1 MHPAPERW
9 TAIVNPA
16 AGRRR
21 ARARLPR
28 VLDALTSSGLD
39 VEVVVSADADD
50 LVSRACDA
58 FGRERAVVACGG
70 DGTVCALAGVA
81 AEEGGVL
88 GIIPLGSGND
98 FARQLELPRGDVD
111 AAIEVLRTG
120 QVATVDLGRAHTADG
135 RTTWF
140 TTVANTG
147 FDAVANAWANRIT
160 WTSGT
165 PLYVLA
171 TLRTLAAY
179 SPTPVRVT
187 VDDTVIETR
196 AWLVAVGNTRT
207 YASGMM
213 ITPAASLHD
222 GLLDVC
228 VVGPVS
234 RVEFLRTFPS
244 VFRGA
249 HIEHPEVRI
258 ERGAHISVEALDPG
272 PAVDL
277 WASGEHVGPL
287 PARLE
292 PVAGA
297 LAVVVPS
304 PGRRLPTPGLPYL
317 TVSVPTM
324 PAARWPVMLQ

>member
-1 MHPAPERW
+1 MQPAPERW

-16 AGRRR
+16 AGRGQ

-28 VLDALTSSGLD
+28 VLDALASADLD
-39 VEVVVSADADD
+39 VEILLSADGDD
-50 LVSRACDA
+50 LVALARDAFRRSRAVI
-58 FGRERAVVACGG
+58 GCGG

-81 AEEGGVL
+81 ADEGNVL
-88 GIIPLGSGND
+88 GIVPLGSGND
-98 FARQLELPRGDVD
+98 FARQLDIPRGDL
-111 AAIEVLRTG
+111 AAALDVLRTG
-120 QVATVDLGRAHTADG
+120 QVVHADLGRAYAADG
-135 RTTWF
+135 ATTWF

-147 FDAVANAWANRIT
+147 FDAVANAWANDVT

-171 TLRTLAAY
+171 TLRTLASY

-187 VDDTVIETR
+187 VDHTAIETE

-213 ITPAASLHD
+213 ITPAASVHD

-234 RVEFLRTFPS
+234 RVQFLRTFPS
-244 VFRGA
+244 VFSGT
-249 HIEHPEVRI
+249 HVEHPDVSTA
-258 ERGAHISVEALDPG
+258 RGRHVTVEMLDARGSVE
-272 PAVDL
+272 L

-292 PVAGA
+292 PVADA
-297 LAVVVPS
+297 LAVVVPAAAS
-304 PGRRLPTPGLPYL
+304 PT
-317 TVSVPTM
+317 
-324 PAARWPVMLQ
+324 

>member
-1 MHPAPERW
+1 MEPAPERW

-16 AGRRR
+16 AGRGR

-28 VLDALTSSGLD
+28 VLDALATADLD
-39 VEVVVSADADD
+39 MEVVLSADAAD
-50 LVSRACDA
+50 LVARARDA
-58 FGRERAVVACGG
+58 FGRDRAVVACGG
-70 DGTVCALAGVA
+70 DGTVCMLAGVA
-81 AEEGGVL
+81 ADEGGVL
-88 GIIPLGSGND
+88 GIVPLGSGND
-98 FARQLELPRGDVD
+98 FARQLDLPRDDHD
-111 AAIEVLRTG
+111 AAIAVLHTG
-120 QVATVDLGRAHTADG
+120 HVAAVDLGRAHTADG
-135 RTTWF
+135 TSTWF

-147 FDAVANAWANRIT
+147 FDAVANAWANEVT

-213 ITPAASLHD
+213 ITPAASVHD

-228 VVGPVS
+228 IVGPVS
-234 RVEFLRTFPS
+234 RTEFLRTFPS
-244 VFRGA
+244 VFSGT
-249 HIEHPEVRI
+249 HVEHPEVRTA
-258 ERGAHISVEALDPG
+258 RGADITVEILDPDST
-272 PAVDL
+272 VDL
-277 WASGEHVGPL
+277 WASGEHAGPL

-297 LAVVVPS
+297 LAVVVP
-304 PGRRLPTPGLPYL
+304 T
-317 TVSVPTM
+317 T
-324 PAARWPVMLQ
+324 

>member
-1 MHPAPERW
+1 MVPAPERW

-16 AGRRR
+16 AGRGR

-28 VLDALTSSGLD
+28 VLDALAAADLD
-39 VEVVVSADADD
+39 VEIVLSADADD
-50 LVSRACDA
+50 LVARARDA
-58 FGRERAVVACGG
+58 FGRNRAVVACGG
-70 DGTVCALAGVA
+70 DGTVCMLAGVA
-81 AEEGGVL
+81 ADEGGVL
-88 GIIPLGSGND
+88 GIVALGSGND
-98 FARQLELPRGDVD
+98 FARQLELPRGDPG
-111 AAIEVLRTG
+111 AAIDVLRTG
-120 QVATVDLGRAHTADG
+120 HVVRADLGRARTADG
-135 RTTWF
+135 ACTWF

-147 FDAVANAWANRIT
+147 FDAVANAWANDVT

-179 SPTPVRVT
+179 SPTAVRVS
-187 VDDTVIETR
+187 VDDTVIETE
-196 AWLVAVGNTRT
+196 AWLVAAGNTRT

-213 ITPAASLHD
+213 ITPEASVHD

-234 RVEFLRTFPS
+234 RTDFLRTFPS
-244 VFRGA
+244 VFRGT
-249 HIEHPEVRI
+249 HVQHPEVRVA
-258 ERGAHISVEALDPG
+258 RGRRVTVEALDRA

-287 PARLE
+287 PAELE

-297 LAVVVPS
+297 LSVVV
-304 PGRRLPTPGLPYL
+304 RPT
-317 TVSVPTM
+317 
-324 PAARWPVMLQ
+324 

>member
-16 AGRRR
+16 AGRGR
-21 ARARLPR
+21 ARARLPH
-28 VLDALTSSGLD
+28 VLETLASSDLD
-39 VEVVVSADADD
+39 VEIVLSADAAD
-50 LVSRACDA
+50 LLALARDA
-58 FGRERAVVACGG
+58 FARDRGVVACGG
-70 DGTVCALAGVA
+70 DGTVNALAGVA
-81 AEEGGVL
+81 ADEGGVL
-88 GIIPLGSGND
+88 GVVPLGSGND
-98 FARQLELPRGDVD
+98 FARQLDIPRGDLD
-111 AAIEVLRTG
+111 AAIAVLRTG
-120 QVATVDLGRAHTADG
+120 QVVHADLGRARTADG

-147 FDAVANAWANRIT
+147 FDAVANAWANDVT

-171 TLRTLAAY
+171 TLRTLRAY
-179 SPTPVRVT
+179 SPTRVRVT
-187 VDDTVIETR
+187 VDDTVIDTA

-213 ITPAASLHD
+213 ITPAASVHD

-234 RVEFLRTFPS
+234 RIDFLRTFPS
-244 VFRGA
+244 VFQGT
-249 HIEHPEVRI
+249 HVEHPQVQTA
-258 ERGAHISVEALDPG
+258 RGTNVTVEMLDVA

-287 PARLE
+287 PAHLE
-292 PVAGA
+292 PAPGA
-297 LAVVVPS
+297 LAVVVPTS
-304 PGRRLPTPGLPYL
+304 
-317 TVSVPTM
+317 
-324 PAARWPVMLQ
+324 

>member
-1 MHPAPERW
+1 
-9 TAIVNPA
+9 
-16 AGRRR
+16 
-21 ARARLPR
+21 
-28 VLDALTSSGLD
+28 VLDALADADLD
-39 VEVVVSADADD
+39 VELVLSADADD
-50 LVSRACDA
+50 LVTLARGA
-58 FGRERAVVACGG
+58 FERGRAVVACGG

-81 AEEGGVL
+81 ADVGGVL
-88 GIIPLGSGND
+88 GILPLGSGND
-98 FARQLELPRGDVD
+98 FARQLDIPRDDLG

-120 QVATVDLGRAHTADG
+120 EVVQADLGRAHTADG
-135 RTTWF
+135 ATTWF

-147 FDAVANAWANRIT
+147 FDAVANAWANTVT

-171 TLRTLAAY
+171 TLRTLATY

-187 VDDTVIETR
+187 VDDTTIETD

-213 ITPAASLHD
+213 ITPTASVHD

-234 RVEFLRTFPS
+234 RTDFLRTFPS
-244 VFRGA
+244 VFKGTHVAHSEVRTARGA
-249 HIEHPEVRI
+249 HVT
-258 ERGAHISVEALDPG
+258 VEALGRAD
-272 PAVDL
+272 AVDL
-277 WASGEHVGPL
+277 WASGEHAGPL

-297 LAVVVPS
+297 LAVVA
-304 PGRRLPTPGLPYL
+304 
-317 TVSVPTM
+317 
-324 PAARWPVMLQ
+324 PAT

>member
-1 MHPAPERW
+1 MLA
-9 TAIVNPA
+9 AIA
-16 AGRRR
+16 A
-21 ARARLPR
+21 
-28 VLDALTSSGLD
+28 D
-39 VEVVVSADADD
+39 
-50 LVSRACDA
+50 
-58 FGRERAVVACGG
+58 
-70 DGTVCALAGVA
+70 
-81 AEEGGVL
+81 EGGVL
-88 GIIPLGSGND
+88 GILPLGSGND
-98 FARQLELPRGDVD
+98 FARQLELPRGDHQ
-111 AAIEVLRTG
+111 AAIDVLRTG
-120 QVATVDLGRAHTADG
+120 TVVRADLGRAHTADG
-135 RTTWF
+135 ATTWF

-147 FDAVANAWANRIT
+147 FDAVANAWANDIT

-187 VDDTVIETR
+187 VDDAVIETD

-213 ITPAASLHD
+213 ITPAASVHD

-234 RVEFLRTFPS
+234 RTEFLRTFPS
-244 VFRGA
+244 VFSGT
-249 HIEHPEVRI
+249 HVEHPEVRTA
-258 ERGAHISVEALDPG
+258 RGTHVTVETLDPA

-277 WASGEHVGPL
+277 WASGEHAGPL

-297 LAVVVPS
+297 LAVVVANA
-304 PGRRLPTPGLPYL
+304 PTA
-317 TVSVPTM
+317 PTT
-324 PAARWPVMLQ
+324 

>member
-1 MHPAPERW
+1 MHPAPDRW

-16 AGRRR
+16 AGRGR

-28 VLDALTSSGLD
+28 VLDALATADLD
-39 VEVVVSADADD
+39 VELVLSADADD
-50 LVSRACDA
+50 LVTLARGA
-58 FGRERAVVACGG
+58 FERGRAVVACGG

-81 AEEGGVL
+81 ADDGGVL
-88 GIIPLGSGND
+88 GILPLGSGND
-98 FARQLELPRGDVD
+98 FARQLDIPRDDLG

-120 QVATVDLGRAHTADG
+120 EVVQADLGRAHTADG
-135 RTTWF
+135 ATTWF

-147 FDAVANAWANRIT
+147 FDAVANAWANTVT

-187 VDDTVIETR
+187 VDDTTIETD

-213 ITPAASLHD
+213 ITPAASVHD

-234 RVEFLRTFPS
+234 RIDFLRTFPS
-244 VFRGA
+244 VFKGTHVA
-249 HIEHPEVRI
+249 HPEVRTA
-258 ERGAHISVEALDPG
+258 RGAHVTVEALARPG
-272 PAVDL
+272 AVDL
-277 WASGEHVGPL
+277 WASGEHAGPL
-287 PARLE
+287 PTRLE

-297 LAVVVPS
+297 LAVVVPA
-304 PGRRLPTPGLPYL
+304 T
-317 TVSVPTM
+317 
-324 PAARWPVMLQ
+324 

>member
-1 MHPAPERW
+1 MPPAPERW

-21 ARARLPR
+21 ARARVPR
-28 VLDALTSSGLD
+28 VVDALETSGLA
-39 VEVVVSADADD
+39 VEVAVSSSPDD
-50 LVSRACDA
+50 LVARARDA
-58 FGRERAVVACGG
+58 FARGRGVVACGG
-70 DGTVCALAGVA
+70 DGTVCALAAVA
-81 AEEGGVL
+81 ADEHGVL
-88 GIIPLGSGND
+88 GILPSGSGND
-98 FARQLELPRGDVD
+98 FARQLEIPRGDVA
-111 AAIEVLRTG
+111 AAIAVLRDG
-120 QVATVDLGRAHTADG
+120 HVVQADLGRAHTGDG

-147 FDAVANAWANRIT
+147 FDAVANAWANDVT

-165 PLYVLA
+165 PLYVMA

-187 VDDTVIETR
+187 VDDAVIETE

-213 ITPAASLHD
+213 ITPNASVHD

-234 RVEFLRTFPS
+234 RVDFLRTFPS
-244 VFRGA
+244 VFRGRHVDHPDVRTA
-249 HIEHPEVRI
+249 RGEHVT
-258 ERGAHISVEALDPG
+258 VEALDPDAG
-272 PAVDL
+272 VDL
-277 WASGEHVGPL
+277 WASGEHAGPM

-297 LAVVVPS
+297 LAVVVPG
-304 PGRRLPTPGLPYL
+304 PPT
-317 TVSVPTM
+317 
-324 PAARWPVMLQ
+324 

>member
-1 MHPAPERW
+1 MQPAPERW

-16 AGRRR
+16 AGRGR

-28 VLDALTSSGLD
+28 VLDALAAVDLD
-39 VEVVVSADADD
+39 VEIVLSADAAD
-50 LVSRACDA
+50 LVHRARDA
-58 FGRERAVVACGG
+58 YGRGRAVVACGG
-70 DGTVCALAGVA
+70 DGTVCMLAGVA
-81 AEEGGVL
+81 ADEGGVL
-88 GIIPLGSGND
+88 GIVALGSGND
-98 FARQLELPRGDVD
+98 FARQLELPRNDHD

-120 QVATVDLGRAHTADG
+120 HVVPTDLGRAHTADG
-135 RTTWF
+135 ATTWF

-147 FDAVANAWANRIT
+147 FDAVANAWANDVT

-187 VDDTVIETR
+187 VDDAVIETD

-213 ITPAASLHD
+213 ITPAASVHD

-234 RVEFLRTFPS
+234 RREFLRTFPS
-244 VFRGA
+244 VFRGT
-249 HIEHPEVRI
+249 HVEHPQVQTA
-258 ERGAHISVEALDPG
+258 RGTRVSVETLDAA

-277 WASGEHVGPL
+277 WASGEHAGPL
-287 PARLE
+287 PAQLE

-304 PGRRLPTPGLPYL
+304 T
-317 TVSVPTM
+317 TT
-324 PAARWPVMLQ
+324 AT

>member
-1 MHPAPERW
+1 MHPAPDRW

-16 AGRRR
+16 AGRGR

-28 VLDALTSSGLD
+28 VLDALATADLD
-39 VEVVVSADADD
+39 VELVLSADADD
-50 LVSRACDA
+50 LVTLARGA
-58 FGRERAVVACGG
+58 FERGRAVVACGG

-81 AEEGGVL
+81 ADDGGVL
-88 GIIPLGSGND
+88 GILPLGSGND
-98 FARQLELPRGDVD
+98 FARQLDIPRDDLG

-120 QVATVDLGRAHTADG
+120 EVVQADLGRAHTADG
-135 RTTWF
+135 ATTWF

-147 FDAVANAWANRIT
+147 FDAVANAWANTVT

-187 VDDTVIETR
+187 VDDTTIETD

-213 ITPAASLHD
+213 ITPAASVHD

-234 RVEFLRTFPS
+234 RIDFLRTFPS
-244 VFRGA
+244 VFKGTHVA
-249 HIEHPEVRI
+249 HPEVRTA
-258 ERGAHISVEALDPG
+258 RGAHVTVEALARAG
-272 PAVDL
+272 AVDL
-277 WASGEHVGPL
+277 WASGEHAGPL

-297 LAVVVPS
+297 LAVVVPA
-304 PGRRLPTPGLPYL
+304 T
-317 TVSVPTM
+317 
-324 PAARWPVMLQ
+324 